1 MTRTL
6 DRCQKVL
13 RCMGKLDTNLLAV
26 KLQLRCTGAK
36 DVINLKNQINRL
48 ITAHHGFD

>member
-1 MTRTL
+1 
-6 DRCQKVL
+6 
-13 RCMGKLDTNLLAV
+13 MGKLVDTNLLAV
-26 KLQLRCTGAK
+26 KLQLRYTGAK